1 MRYVGALLLGGV
13 VALAAVAVHRVDVR
27 GLPVGLVLAVAA
39 SVATAWQ
46 LRRSAVPRTTAAY
59 CLGWVAVV
67 GVTLAGKPEGDF
79 AVAGDVPGYT
89 LMLTGF
95 LLVVI
100 GVSALG
106 ARAPRR
112 GTGATAS

>member
-1 MRYVGALLLGGV
+1 VRYVGALLLGGV

-67 GVTLAGKPEGDF
+67 GVTLAGKPEGTSRWP
-79 AVAGDVPGYT
+79 APWISISATPSPG
-89 LMLTGF
+89 
-95 LLVVI
+95 
-100 GVSALG
+100 SA
-106 ARAPRR
+106 
-112 GTGATAS
+112 